1 MQLSKP
7 YRVVYKKR
15 LLTYNPYAAQTFF
28 MRALSGLRFQNWE
41 TQIFKDFLKK
51 DVLTQ

>member
-7 YRVVYKKR
+7 YCVAYKKR

-28 MRALSGLRFQNWE
+28 MRALSALE
-41 TQIFKDFLKK
+41 TSIFKDFLKK
-51 DVLTQ
+51 DLLTQ